1 MRSSNFGKAMV
12 AVALGGLLPAVSVEA
27 DRVIHI
33 APSADDMTP
42 VVRNAIEE
50 VRDTHIKLVFAEG
63 TYHFKPDYAFQ
74 KYCAVTNHE
83 NGLKNIIFNLSGF
96 ESVEIEGN
104 GAELIFSGQVM
115 PFLFEDCSKVTAR
128 DFSIDWDIPFLFQGE
143 VIAVNPEEGWRDL
156 KPSTEGFSWKLVN
169 GQVQFPLIDEFM
181 YSSLGSSLAF
191 EKDPK
196 RVAHGAWDLNSR
208 PKFVERRKG
217 GVLRF
222 HEQLRQFPEVGTIL
236 NSKGP
241 KGENRYA
248 PAIHVKSSSNI
259 HMENVVVHHALGMG
273 FLMERTDTATLKNC
287 GVYVKEGSDRVVSAT
302 ADATH
307 FCNCK
312 GEILMEGCRFEQMLD
327 DGTNVHGTY
336 VEVNRV
342 INDHTIRVELKHFQQ
357 LGFEFAG
364 PGDEVWLIHQ
374 PSPRRTT
381 VNMILSAR
389 KLNDRFIE
397 LKFRDTLPRRLRAG
411 DLIENKTWNPT
422 FTLRGCTIQNHR
434 ARNIVLKTPLKI
446 LIEDNDF
453 SSMMSSIFFRGESF
467 YWFESGNVQD
477 VTIRNNRFNYCA
489 YSGAEHA
496 VLNITPRLGQAF
508 RQDEMFDRN
517 IRFENNIIETFDSR
531 IVWADR
537 VDGLVIANNTIK
549 QVKNAEPLYPDAA
562 MFDFRNCR
570 NVELRNNSYEG
581 DQRTMLAVDNV
592 SESTLLLDHN
602 NGIE

>member
-1 MRSSNFGKAMV
+1 MV